1 MVKIAVVSEV
11 ITRIVATSAQIG
23 VHVSVVEGVQME
35 SSLESTTR
43 LKSMEKRIV
52 LSKKANAQRLLAKI
66 PEGLTSDDIKYLY
79 IDVVVERYQGNL
91 TRSAKALGVSYKT
104 MTNWVHGNYPTTC
117 KSRGRGKPKADEY
130 K

>member
-1 MVKIAVVSEV
+1 LGV
-11 ITRIVATSAQIG
+11 ITRIVVTCVPI
-23 VHVSVVEGVQME
+23 VDHVSVVEGDQME
-35 SSLESTTR
+35 SSLENMSN

-52 LSKKANAQRLLAKI
+52 LSKKATAQRLLAKI

-91 TRSAKALGVSYKT
+91 TRAAKALGVSYKT
-104 MTNWVHGNYPTTC
+104 MTNWVHGDYPTTC

-130 K
+130 RGM